1 MKILLVEDDEM
12 IGESIQI
19 VLESENLSVD
29 WVKDGMQAE
38 AAIASRPYDA
48 MLLDLGLPYR
58 DGVDILRKL
67 RAEGNA
73 MPVLVLTARDTVA
86 EKVHGLRS
94 GADDYLVKPF
104 DLDELIARLEAL
116 MRRVRGGFERV
127 YRNGDVVVHIDTR
140 EVQLAGRQV
149 MLSAREWEILEALVL
164 RPGAILSVHGLT
176 SDALAAGAGYVPE
189 RLLTERSISV
199 NTAAAG
205 GNASLMT
212 IG

>member
-19 VLESENLSVD
+19 ALEGENLSVD

-38 AAIASRPYDA
+38 AALATRPYDA

-104 DLDELIARLEAL
+104 DLDELLARLEAL
-116 MRRVRGGFERV
+116 MRRVRGGFERT
-127 YRNGDVVVHIDTR
+127 YRSGDVLVQIDTR
-140 EVQLAGRQV
+140 QVQLAGRQV

-164 RPGAILSVHGLT
+164 RPGAILSREQL
-176 SDALAAGAGYVPE
+176 E
-189 RLLTERSISV
+189 KRL
-199 NTAAAG
+199 
-205 GNASLMT
+205 
-212 IG
+212 